1 MFFFHFD
8 KISLKR
14 FCFFIIYPHN
24 CKCKVQ
30 YVHGYMSGL
39 TFLTLLNMNLC
50 ISLEACQGL
59 YDERQIQIHKL
70 FIQGQAE
77 QLWSNK
83 I

>member
-1 MFFFHFD
+1 MHD
-8 KISLKR
+8 
-14 FCFFIIYPHN
+14 
-24 CKCKVQ
+24 
-30 YVHGYMSGL
+30 YMSGL
-39 TFLTLLNMNLC
+39 TFLTPLNMNPC

-70 FIQGQAE
+70 FKQGQAE